1 MNAKRLLAILAA
13 SAMIA
18 GAWFVRTKVIDNKT
32 TVATG
37 GGTTQPTDAPT
48 TSRRVVCV
56 AELEDACRAS
66 GSIYTVEPVSTTLAM
81 LASEPNPDIVWITTS
96 PLPEMADAA
105 RLRANQPPL
114 PVDQRKALGSTTVV
128 VAAPTER
135 VTVLK
140 AACPDLSWK
149 CIGEKTNRPWKEI
162 GGQAG
167 WQDVTFRHR
176 DPLVSAG
183 GLSVFGAALAGR
195 TGRTDIGTGDL
206 AVSDV
211 RSWTNQLENA
221 NKQPTS
227 DPLTSIVVGTRF
239 DLVGALATE
248 DAMDLLDEG
257 WRDRLGPWPVLGKNV
272 GFKQTLQLVVGAVRL
287 IAGRFVDQ
295 CDQANPR
302 QAGRNDAA
310 LVGDA
315 ALLLLKYAFVVGL
328 DDGFCD
334 FDQRVR
340 CETIGRRVANPE
352 LYGVLDSLAQ
362 VVGNE
367 RFYERSGHKKL
378 KSTHTP
384 FHRSAASDVEGVCHP
399 AHGNDAPVV
408 IQNVAWHLNIG
419 DPDRLV
425 VSAEQCL
432 RRQIAPSLLRGL
444 TGDFCA
450 VLGG

>member
-248 DAMDLLDEG
+248 VTSVGRVATLEPTPVGRVAATIMVTSGKLPTDLVANL
-257 WRDRLGPWPVLGKNV
+257 LAALGKN
-272 GFKQTLQLVVGAVRL
+272 GWSPAV
-287 IAGRFVDQ
+287 
-295 CDQANPR
+295 
-302 QAGRNDAA
+302 
-310 LVGDA
+310 
-315 ALLLLKYAFVVGL
+315 
-328 DDGFCD
+328 
-334 FDQRVR
+334 
-340 CETIGRRVANPE
+340 
-352 LYGVLDSLAQ
+352 
-362 VVGNE
+362 
-367 RFYERSGHKKL
+367 
-378 KSTHTP
+378 
-384 FHRSAASDVEGVCHP
+384 
-399 AHGNDAPVV
+399 
-408 IQNVAWHLNIG
+408 
-419 DPDRLV
+419 
-425 VSAEQCL
+425 
-432 RRQIAPSLLRGL
+432 APSGL
-444 TGDFCA
+444 PDA
-450 VLGG
+450 VGMEAVQRLWQEVIR